1 MNCNDSMNLLGGY
14 ADGELDLPDHVQVE
28 AHLDE
33 CPTCRELHR
42 KNLFL
47 QRALADDSFYFEP
60 PPGLRKKILA
70 SVAPPEKKQI
80 RIASKPRVLA
90 ATWIWASAF
99 AILILM
105 MAIVATLR
113 PESARTD
120 ILARELVASHI
131 RSLMAD
137 HITDVASSDQHS
149 VKPWF
154 EGRLDF
160 APPVTD
166 FAPQG
171 FVLVG
176 GRLDY
181 IADRPVAA
189 LVYKRRQHLINVFVF
204 REEDGLRSEPK
215 TSKQGY
221 NLVHWEKDGLT
232 FWAVSDLNADELKVL
247 AQLYSGDQL

>member
-1 MNCNDSMNLLGGY
+1 
-14 ADGELDLPDHVQVE
+14 
-28 AHLDE
+28 
-33 CPTCRELHR
+33 
-42 KNLFL
+42 
-47 QRALADDSFYFEP
+47 
-60 PPGLRKKILA
+60 
-70 SVAPPEKKQI
+70 
-80 RIASKPRVLA
+80 
-90 ATWIWASAF
+90 
-99 AILILM
+99 
-105 MAIVATLR
+105 
-113 PESARTD
+113 
-120 ILARELVASHI
+120 
-131 RSLMAD
+131 MAD
-137 HITDVASSDQHS
+137 HLTDVASSDQHS

-221 NLVHWEKDGLT
+221 NLGHWEKDGLT